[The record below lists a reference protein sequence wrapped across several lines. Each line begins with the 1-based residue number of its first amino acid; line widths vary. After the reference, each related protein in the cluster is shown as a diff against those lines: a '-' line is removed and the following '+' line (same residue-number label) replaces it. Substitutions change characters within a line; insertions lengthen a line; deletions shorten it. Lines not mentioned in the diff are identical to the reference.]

1 MIYKHNKGRTWKYRA
16 LAMADGYVIRV
27 HGHTIPAPLYD
38 PLPYGNLPSG
48 APDDDLIGAIAP
60 DSHDDDDPLGELV
73 LA

>member
-16 LAMADGYVIRV
+16 LAMASGYQIKVRGFNV
-27 HGHTIPAPLYD
+27 PAPLYT

-48 APDDDLIGAIAP
+48 APDDDLIGAISP
-60 DSHDDDDPLGELV
+60 DRRDDDDALGELV